1 MRPILSKKLSLLA
14 LNWVTYDGTDKTL
27 PGVSGSYIFKICVA
41 GCDNCD
47 DRQKIFFLQVVWILK
62 DEGFADGFT
71 PNVGDKWIEIPSK
84 EQCNAFQELI
94 HRYKTITDLICP
106 RDLGPEIC
114 VRGEHQNCP
123 SDDDRNKTYFECW
136 NIYFKAQREPSV
148 PLTNNNVREIFKCH
162 QCGRCCIKLGGAA
175 EASCRDEDWNR
186 WKKEK
191 RHDILSRIETI
202 KIQGH
207 VFARDMWFK
216 LTKDGRRGE
225 MVSRCPWIRKQG
237 EKYICRIHNTKP
249 GHCRNFIPSPE
260 LAKKIGCQGWNDD

>member
-1 MRPILSKKLSLLA
+1 MSIIPDEFYKCECGWLGPDIHMKEKFDYDDLYCPKCGASNYSDSMNKLDDREIKIALAKALA
-14 LNWVTYDGTDKTL
+14 LGQFD
-27 PGVSGSYIFKICVA
+27 
-41 GCDNCD
+41 
-47 DRQKIFFLQVVWILK
+47 
-62 DEGFADGFT
+62 
-71 PNVGDKWIEIPSK
+71 
-84 EQCNAFQELI
+84 
-94 HRYKTITDLICP
+94 
-106 RDLGPEIC
+106 
-114 VRGEHQNCP
+114 
-123 SDDDRNKTYFECW
+123 
-136 NIYFKAQREPSV
+136 
-148 PLTNNNVREIFKCH
+148 PLTNINVREIFKCR
-162 QCGRCCIKLGGAA
+162 QCGSCCLNIDGAA
-175 EASCRDEDWNR
+175 EADCRDEDWNR
-186 WKKEK
+186 WVKEK